1 VATAKGATGQWP
13 VVVVGHG
20 KEQVQAYIGERA
32 SYAEQREMLGTG
44 HAVLQSR
51 PVMEGQT
58 DVVLVNY
65 GDMPLLTGETLL
77 RLTESY
83 RVASACVGYADQPV
97 AIAMLTVARDEPQG
111 FGRIVR
117 NDNDLI
123 VDGQVSK
130 YLPKSDLQFLLWN
143 QYCCGN

>member
-1 VATAKGATGQWP
+1 
-13 VVVVGHG
+13 
-20 KEQVQAYIGERA
+20 
-32 SYAEQREMLGTG
+32 
-44 HAVLQSR
+44 
-51 PVMEGQT
+51 MEGQT

-83 RVASACVGYADQPV
+83 RVASASVGYADQPV